1 MAGGDL
7 TQRIVAQNRKARH
20 NYIIEDTIEAGLVLV
35 GTEVKSLR
43 EGRASLGDA
52 FAQRRDGGMY
62 LVNAHIAHYP
72 PAAGRLNHEPM
83 RPRKLL
89 LHKREIE
96 RLRGLVERR
105 GYTLVPLKLYFDARG
120 RAKVELGIARGRK
133 THDKRE
139 REKERS
145 WQRDKARLM
154 RARG

>member
-7 TQRIVAQNRKARH
+7 KQRIVAQNRKARH
-20 NYIIEDTIEAGLVLV
+20 NYIIEDTVEAGLVLV

-43 EGRASLGDA
+43 EGRASLGDS
-52 FAQRRDGGMY
+52 FAERKDGGMY
-62 LVNAHIAHYP
+62 LVNAHIAHYA
-72 PAAGRLNHEPM
+72 PANRLNHDPM
-83 RPRKLL
+83 RPRRLL
-89 LHKREIE
+89 LHRREIE
-96 RLRGLVERR
+96 RLGGLVERK

-133 THDKRE
+133 LHDKRE
-139 REKERS
+139 REKELS